1 MEAGLSARRID
12 QPRPGFF
19 AIRLVKGGPEVS
31 ARLYLPCPLDP
42 EFCGPLDRS
51 RHLLAEVD
59 GADAPDRWI
68 ARIWTSGR
76 EIGAAEFHFLR
87 DDAAWCRWHAPHEPR
102 ANPRQAIDSRRVA
115 PVMP

>member
-1 MEAGLSARRID
+1 MTRVISE
-12 QPRPGFF
+12 PRPGFF
-19 AIRLVKGGPEVS
+19 KMRLVRGGPWLA

-59 GADAPDRWI
+59 GDEKPDLWI
-68 ARIWTSGR
+68 LRIWTSGR
-76 EIGAAEFHFLR
+76 EIGAAEFNFLR
-87 DDAAWCRWHAPHEPR
+87 DDAAWCRRNAPDEPR
-102 ANPRQAIDSRRVA
+102 ANPRTAMDPRQIA